1 MNTVR
6 LSYETIGE
14 DNRTER
20 SMNMQAYI
28 STYNMSVDSYT
39 RVIDNMASVFKES
52 IMDAVTSPEQPCWQK
67 SYVLMTSN

>member
-52 IMDAVTSPEQPCWQK
+52 IMDAVTSSGQPYW
-67 SYVLMTSN
+67 STINDDE

>member
-1 MNTVR
+1 MMNTVR

-39 RVIDNMASVFKES
+39 RVIDNMASVFRDS
-52 IMDAVTSPEQPCWQK
+52 IMDAVTSPEQ
-67 SYVLMTSN
+67 SYWSTISDDE

>member
-1 MNTVR
+1 MMNTVR

-39 RVIDNMASVFKES
+39 RVIDNMASVFKDS
-52 IMDAVTSPEQPCWQK
+52 IMDAVTSPEE
-67 SYVLMTSN
+67 SYWSTISDDE

>member
-1 MNTVR
+1 MMNTVR

-39 RVIDNMASVFKES
+39 RVIANWFRML
-52 IMDAVTSPEQPCWQK
+52 
-67 SYVLMTSN
+67 VLYLPR

>member
-1 MNTVR
+1 MMNTVR

-52 IMDAVTSPEQPCWQK
+52 IMDAVTSSGQPYW
-67 SYVLMTSN
+67 STINDDE

>member
-1 MNTVR
+1 MMNTVR

-52 IMDAVTSPEQPCWQK
+52 IMDAGQPYW
-67 SYVLMTSN
+67 STINDDE

>member
-1 MNTVR
+1 MMNTVR

-52 IMDAVTSPEQPCWQK
+52 IMDAVTSPEE
-67 SYVLMTSN
+67 SYWSTINDDE

>member
-39 RVIDNMASVFKES
+39 RVIDNMASVFKDS
-52 IMDAVTSPEQPCWQK
+52 IMDAVTSPEE
-67 SYVLMTSN
+67 SYWSTINDDE

>member
-1 MNTVR
+1 MMNTVR

-28 STYNMSVDSYT
+28 STYNMSVDAYT
-39 RVIDNMASVFKES
+39 RVIDNMASVFKDS
-52 IMDAVTSPEQPCWQK
+52 IMDAVTSPEE
-67 SYVLMTSN
+67 SYWSTINDDE

>member
-1 MNTVR
+1 MMNTVR

-52 IMDAVTSPEQPCWQK
+52 IMDAVASPEQPYW
-67 SYVLMTSN
+67 STINDDE

>member
-1 MNTVR
+1 MMNTVR

-28 STYNMSVDSYT
+28 STYNMSVDAYT
-39 RVIDNMASVFKES
+39 RVIDNMANVFKDS
-52 IMDAVTSPEQPCWQK
+52 IMDAVTSPEE
-67 SYVLMTSN
+67 SYWSTISDDE

>member
-28 STYNMSVDSYT
+28 STYNMSADSYT

-52 IMDAVTSPEQPCWQK
+52 IMDAVTSPEE
-67 SYVLMTSN
+67 SYWSTINDDE

>member
-39 RVIDNMASVFKES
+39 RVIDNMASVFKDS
-52 IMDAVTSPEQPCWQK
+52 NMDAVTSPEQPYW
-67 SYVLMTSN
+67 STINDDE

>member
-1 MNTVR
+1 MMNTVR

-28 STYNMSVDSYT
+28 STAEGDVRYG
-39 RVIDNMASVFKES
+39 K
-52 IMDAVTSPEQPCWQK
+52 
-67 SYVLMTSN
+67 

>member
-1 MNTVR
+1 MMNTVR

-39 RVIDNMASVFKES
+39 RVIDNMANVFKDS
-52 IMDAVTSPEQPCWQK
+52 IMDAVTSPEE
-67 SYVLMTSN
+67 SYWSTINDDE

>member
-1 MNTVR
+1 MMNTVR

-39 RVIDNMASVFKES
+39 RVIDNMASVVKDS
-52 IMDAVTSPEQPCWQK
+52 IMDAVTSPEQPYW
-67 SYVLMTSN
+67 STINDDE

>member
-1 MNTVR
+1 MMNTVR

-28 STYNMSVDSYT
+28 STYNMSVEAYT
-39 RVIDNMASVFKES
+39 RVIDNMASVFKDS
-52 IMDAVTSPEQPCWQK
+52 IMDAVTSPKQPYW
-67 SYVLMTSN
+67 STINDDE

>member
-39 RVIDNMASVFKES
+39 RVIDNMASVFRDS
-52 IMDAVTSPEQPCWQK
+52 IMDAVTSPEQ
-67 SYVLMTSN
+67 SYWSTISDDE

>member
-1 MNTVR
+1 MMNTVR

-39 RVIDNMASVFKES
+39 RVIDNMASVFKDS
-52 IMDAVTSPEQPCWQK
+52 IMDAVTSPEL
-67 SYVLMTSN
+67 SLIHI

>member
-1 MNTVR
+1 MMNTVR

-39 RVIDNMASVFKES
+39 RVIDNMASVFKDS
-52 IMDAVTSPEQPCWQK
+52 IMEGGAGERI
-67 SYVLMTSN
+67 

>member
-39 RVIDNMASVFKES
+39 RVIDNMANVFKDS
-52 IMDAVTSPEQPCWQK
+52 IMDAVTSPEE
-67 SYVLMTSN
+67 SYWSTINDDE

>member
-39 RVIDNMASVFKES
+39 RVIDNMASVFKDS
-52 IMDAVTSPEQPCWQK
+52 IMDAVTSPEQPYW
-67 SYVLMTSN
+67 STINDDDE

>member
-1 MNTVR
+1 MMNTVR

-39 RVIDNMASVFKES
+39 RVIDNMASVFKDS
-52 IMDAVTSPEQPCWQK
+52 IMDAVTSPEE
-67 SYVLMTSN
+67 SYWSTINDDE

>member
-1 MNTVR
+1 MMNTVR

-39 RVIDNMASVFKES
+39 RVIDNMASVFKDS
-52 IMDAVTSPEQPCWQK
+52 IMDAVTSPVNNK
-67 SYVLMTSN
+67 

>member
-1 MNTVR
+1 MMNTVR
-6 LSYETIGE
+6 LTIGE

-52 IMDAVTSPEQPCWQK
+52 IMDAVTSSGQPYW
-67 SYVLMTSN
+67 STINDDE

>member
-1 MNTVR
+1 MMNTVR

-52 IMDAVTSPEQPCWQK
+52 IMDAVTSTGQPYR
-67 SYVLMTSN
+67 STINDDE

>member
-39 RVIDNMASVFKES
+39 RVIDNMASVFKDS
-52 IMDAVTSPEQPCWQK
+52 IMDAVTSSGQPYW
-67 SYVLMTSN
+67 STINDDE

>member
-1 MNTVR
+1 MMNTVR

-28 STYNMSVDSYT
+28 STYNMSADSYT
-39 RVIDNMASVFKES
+39 RVIDNMASVFKDS
-52 IMDAVTSPEQPCWQK
+52 IMDAVTSPGQPYW
-67 SYVLMTSN
+67 STINDDE

>member
-1 MNTVR
+1 MMNTVR

-39 RVIDNMASVFKES
+39 RVIDNMASVLKDS
-52 IMDAVTSPEQPCWQK
+52 IMDAVTSPEQPYW
-67 SYVLMTSN
+67 STINDDE

>member
-1 MNTVR
+1 MMNTVR

-52 IMDAVTSPEQPCWQK
+52 IMDAVTSPEE
-67 SYVLMTSN
+67 SYWSTISDDE

>member
-1 MNTVR
+1 MMNTVR
-6 LSYETIGE
+6 LSYETIVE

-39 RVIDNMASVFKES
+39 RVIDNMPSVFKES
-52 IMDAVTSPEQPCWQK
+52 IMDAVTSSGQPYW
-67 SYVLMTSN
+67 STINDDE

>member
-1 MNTVR
+1 MMNTVR

-39 RVIDNMASVFKES
+39 RVIDNMASVFKDS
-52 IMDAVTSPEQPCWQK
+52 IMDSVTSPEQPYW
-67 SYVLMTSN
+67 STINDDE

>member
-39 RVIDNMASVFKES
+39 RVIDNMASVFKDS
-52 IMDAVTSPEQPCWQK
+52 IMDAVTSPEQ
-67 SYVLMTSN
+67 SYWSTINDDE

>member
-1 MNTVR
+1 MMNTVR

-39 RVIDNMASVFKES
+39 RVIDNMASVFKDS
-52 IMDAVTSPEQPCWQK
+52 IMDAVTSSGQPYW
-67 SYVLMTSN
+67 STINDDE

>member
-1 MNTVR
+1 MMNTVR

-39 RVIDNMASVFKES
+39 RVIDNMASVFKDS
-52 IMDAVTSPEQPCWQK
+52 FMDAVTSPEQPYW
-67 SYVLMTSN
+67 STINDDE